1 MLSINIWNYL
11 LWNHNDKYLL
21 RNKLLQFKIMGG
33 CGCKNNQPQPQPQQP
48 QPQPQPQPT
57 GPQNSAIQ
65 EAVRKTVEKY
75 YKK

>member
-1 MLSINIWNYL
+1 
-11 LWNHNDKYLL
+11 
-21 RNKLLQFKIMGG
+21 MGG

>member
-1 MLSINIWNYL
+1 M
-11 LWNHNDKYLL
+11 
-21 RNKLLQFKIMGG
+21 G
-33 CGCKNNQPQPQPQQP
+33 CGCKNSQPQPQQP

-57 GPQNSAIQ
+57 SPQNSAIQ